1 MKKSNCPHQNKKSPL
16 HIPHRGPLPF
26 MGEAFTSSSVHG
38 SLAPRSEH
46 SASSLGSSCLCQRPA
61 CLELGAMSLP
71 DRVLSPAEASREHRV
86 LERMAP
92 ERVPS
97 PTHERF
103 NHLAV
108 RVPRVSA
115 DTERSPSVHLYGLR
129 TTAHSPKKISPKRKS
144 FQPQAQAGSRSPAP
158 ASASYQRPLSRSPR
172 MASASTGALTAGKPR
187 PSKINA
193 LPRKQKCQSQDAV
206 DLNAL
211 WTPPMPPPSSSP
223 PPISGKHMHL
233 RLVRCWLIDADI
245 ERKTDGGASPPPALK
260 DLWT

>member
-1 MKKSNCPHQNKKSPL
+1 MARKKPARAKTKASPG
-16 HIPHRGPLPF
+16 GPLPF

-46 SASSLGSSCLCQRPA
+46 AASLSGSSYLCQRPA
-61 CLELGAMSLP
+61 CLALGAILLS
-71 DRVLSPAEASREHRV
+71 DRVLSLAEPWKEHRV
-86 LERMAP
+86 LDRMAP

-108 RVPRVSA
+108 RVPCVSA
-115 DTERSPSVHLYGLR
+115 DTERSPSANLNGLR
-129 TTAHSPKKISPKRKS
+129 ATAHSPKKSSPKRKS
-144 FQPQAQAGSRSPAP
+144 SKPQAQAGSRSPAT
-158 ASASYQRPLSRSPR
+158 ATASYQRPLSRSPR
-172 MASASTGALTAGKPR
+172 IASASTGALTAGKPL

-193 LPRKQKCQSQDAV
+193 KPRKQKRQSQDAV

-211 WTPPMPPPSSSP
+211 WTPPPPPPPSPP
-223 PPISGKHMHL
+223 PPISGKHMYS
-233 RLVRCWLIDADI
+233 RLVLFGLSDADTQS
-245 ERKTDGGASPPPALK
+245 KTEGGASPPPALK